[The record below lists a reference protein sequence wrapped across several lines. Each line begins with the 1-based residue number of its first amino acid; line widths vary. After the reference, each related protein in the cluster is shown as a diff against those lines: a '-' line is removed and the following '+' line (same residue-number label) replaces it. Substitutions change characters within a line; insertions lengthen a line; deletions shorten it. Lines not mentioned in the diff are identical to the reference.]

1 MILHT
6 GTYHK
11 KRKMQLLEMIAHGV
25 LTLPISLVSGHTTTW
40 WDTKWTVRN
49 INRCNKKKK
58 AKAQREEE
66 IEMMAEVVKTLPQ
79 CLHSKISA
87 PITSSVSQIAA
98 WNQERRVEKEKE
110 EEEEMMTMMMI
121 IVETFRE
128 EAKVAEMAEMAEM
141 AKMAEMAEMEEAL
154 AEKVV

>member
-25 LTLPISLVSGHTTTW
+25 LTLPILLVSGHTTTW
-40 WDTKWTVRN
+40 WHTKWTVRK
-49 INRCNKKKK
+49 INRGNHKKE
-58 AKAQREEE
+58 ARAQREEE
-66 IEMMAEVVKTLPQ
+66 IEMVAEVVKTLPQ

-87 PITSSVSQIAA
+87 HITSNVSLTAA
-98 WNQERRVEKEKE
+98 WNQERREEKEKE
-110 EEEEMMTMMMI
+110 EEEEMMTMMMM

-128 EAKVAEMAEMAEM
+128 EAKVAEMAEM
-141 AKMAEMAEMEEAL
+141 EEAL